1 MAVNDI
7 TQKVIKTG
15 IQNKAYN
22 EGWDKA
28 FAKKTSQEWL
38 KETPEVIRIVN
49 PIGWQWDE
57 GVTMDTPMKWVDF
70 NNRLNHSTVIFNI
83 SVK

>member
-1 MAVNDI
+1 MAINDI

-28 FAKKTSQEWL
+28 FAKKTAHEWL

-49 PIGWQWDE
+49 PDGWDDE
-57 GVTMDTPMKWVDF
+57 VTLDTPIKWSDF
-70 NNRLNHSTVIFNI
+70 NNRLNHSTIISNI

>member
-1 MAVNDI
+1 MAYNPI
-7 TQKVIKTG
+7 TGKAIKTG

-28 FAKKTSQEWL
+28 FAKKTSHEWL
-38 KETPEVIRIVN
+38 KETPEVVRIVN
-49 PIGWQWDE
+49 PNGWEWDD
-57 GVTMDTPMKWVDF
+57 GVTMDTPIKWSDF
-70 NNRLNHSTVIFNI
+70 NNRLNQSTVITNI

>member
-1 MAVNDI
+1 MAYNPI
-7 TQKVIKTG
+7 TGKAIKTG

-28 FAKKTSQEWL
+28 FAKKTAHEWL

-49 PIGWQWDE
+49 PNGWAWDD
-57 GVTMDTPMKWVDF
+57 GVTMDTPIKWSDF
-70 NNRLNHSTVIFNI
+70 NNRLNHSTVIADI